1 MKVRHSESLVLMW
14 QLAAFE
20 ARQLNAAMIEPG
32 HLLLGLCKSVDL
44 DLPALV
50 SNESPKRDEVLE
62 ELLREV
68 RRLRI
73 IFRAAGLDA
82 RLFRRAF
89 RQQHAG
95 QRLPE
100 EKSEETR
107 RLHRSDG
114 AKRIFA
120 DAEQLA
126 ELDKAIVFP
135 AHLFYAVIL
144 IADPDR
150 DALLERQG
158 VEAARLRI
166 EAKREIL
173 PFLRRDGS
181 PMGQN

>member
-1 MKVRHSESLVLMW
+1 MKVRHSESLILIW

-20 ARQLNAAMIEPG
+20 AQQLNAPLIEPT

-50 SNESPKRDEVLE
+50 SDQSPERDEVLE

-68 RRLRI
+68 RRLRT
-73 IFRAAGLDA
+73 IFRIVGLDA
-82 RLFRRAF
+82 RKFRRAV
-89 RQQHAG
+89 RQNCAG

-100 EKSEETR
+100 EKGAEPR
-107 RLHRSDG
+107 RMHRSAA

-120 DAEQLA
+120 AAEHFA

-135 AHLFYAVIL
+135 VHLFYAVIS
-144 IADPDR
+144 INDSGR
-150 DALLERQG
+150 DALLEQQG
-158 VEAARLRI
+158 VEAARLKG

-173 PFLRRDGS
+173 PFLQRET
-181 PMGQN
+181 PPLGQN